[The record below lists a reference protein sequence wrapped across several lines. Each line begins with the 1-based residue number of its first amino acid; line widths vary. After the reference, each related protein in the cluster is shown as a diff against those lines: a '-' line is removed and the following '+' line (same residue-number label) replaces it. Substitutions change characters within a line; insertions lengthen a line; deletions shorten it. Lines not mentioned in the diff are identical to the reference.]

1 MLCQTQTRMKK
12 PVYLILLAILVL
24 FTGSCKKDVPSGNT
38 NLGTLQLIGAR
49 VGNTSLVYQG
59 ENLNMP
65 YNKNIIIDFTGALDT
80 STVRTSISLKQAD
93 QTNVTLTYAYLNEF
107 KSVVLIP
114 SKSLASLSSY
124 TLEIN
129 SGLKGASGQS
139 FSGITYNFVT
149 VTGKV
154 TLDYATL
161 NGISITPITS
171 YKNIN
176 PEKITLVVH
185 FSQSLDSASYKPYF
199 GLSGGTMLSYSIS
212 DSNRTVTLTNLS
224 SLKGYSSYTFSISN
238 TLTSF
243 NGYTFDGFSRGFFT
257 AIDSISNYPVISDDE
272 LLTLVEQQ
280 TFKYF
285 WDFGH
290 PSCGLARERNSSG
303 DVVTIGGSG
312 FGIMAMAVGME
323 RGFITRADG
332 LTRLDQILS
341 FLETCDRYHGAWP
354 HWINGSTGKTI
365 PFSQYDDGADL
376 VETSYMLEG
385 LLTMRQYLD
394 STVTEEKSLQN
405 RITALYDSV
414 EFDWFTQGQNV
425 LYWHWSPD
433 YAFIMNM
440 PIRGWNEAL
449 IVYVLAASS
458 PTHSISKA
466 VYDQGWARNGG
477 IKNGKT
483 FYSYTLPLGEDYGG
497 PLFFAHYSFM
507 GLDPRN
513 LSDAYANYWQQNVNH
528 SMINWAYCTAN
539 PKGYL
544 DYSSS
549 SWGLTAS
556 DNPTGYNAQ
565 SPTNDLGVITP
576 TAALSSF
583 PYTPVQSMNALRHF
597 YYLLGDKLWGP
608 YGFYDA
614 YSVSSGWWAGSYL
627 AIDEGP
633 IICMIENYR
642 TQLLWNKFMSAPE
655 IRAGLPKLGFSY

>member
-1 MLCQTQTRMKK
+1 MKN
-12 PVYLILLAILVL
+12 PVFAVLLSILAL

-38 NLGTLQLIGAR
+38 NPGTLQLIGAR
-49 VGNTSLVYQG
+49 VGTTSLVYQG
-59 ENLNMP
+59 ENQNMP
-65 YNKNIIIDFTGALDT
+65 YDKNIIIDFTGALDT
-80 STVRTSISLKQAD
+80 STVRSSISLKQAD
-93 QTNVTLTYAYLNEF
+93 QTTVTLTYAYLNEF

-129 SGLKGASGQS
+129 NALKGASGQS
-139 FSGITYNFVT
+139 FAGITFNFVT
-149 VTGKV
+149 TTGKV

-199 GLSGGTMLSYSIS
+199 GLSGGTMLGYSIS

-238 TLTSF
+238 TLTSS

-257 AIDSISNYPVISDDE
+257 AIDSTYKYPVISDDE

-312 FGIMAMAVGME
+312 FGIMAMTVGME
-323 RGFITRADG
+323 RGFIARSDG
-332 LTRLDQILS
+332 LTRLDKILS

-405 RITALYDSV
+405 RITALYDAV

-458 PTHSISKA
+458 PTHPVTKA
-466 VYDQGWARNGG
+466 VYDQGWARSGG

-528 SMINWAYCTAN
+528 SLINWAYCTAN
-539 PKGYL
+539 PRGYL

-556 DNPTGYNAQ
+556 DNPIGYNAQ

-583 PYTPVQSMNALRHF
+583 PYTPQQSMNALKHF

-614 YSVSSGWWAGSYL
+614 YSISSSWWADSYL

-655 IRAGLPKLGFSY
+655 IQAGLTKLGFSY